1 VGTNQSRRA
10 TSRSQACGS
19 QSGDHTEAQRKG
31 NAREAGDAKPA
42 GAADCAV
49 ARRRYD
55 AGSHSAVELRAECAV
70 EPAVK
75 GIDGVHAYTTRR
87 WAGL

>member
-49 ARRRYD
+49 
-55 AGSHSAVELRAECAV
+55 
-70 EPAVK
+70 
-75 GIDGVHAYTTRR
+75 
-87 WAGL
+87 